1 MTTAI
6 LFVIILT
13 VISIVFTLL
22 FIGKG
27 DQDYSSSA
35 KRNTTN
41 LTLIYVVAIFLSLI
55 ALAIYIWV
63 L

>member
-6 LFVIILT
+6 IFVVILT
-13 VISIVFTLL
+13 VIAIIFTLM

-55 ALAIYIWV
+55 ALAIYIK
-63 L
+63 LL

>member
-6 LFVIILT
+6 IFVIILT
-13 VISIVFTLL
+13 VIAIIFTLM

-27 DQDYSSSA
+27 DQDYRSSA

-55 ALAIYIWV
+55 ALAIYIW
-63 L
+63 LL